1 MTNFEEAFKRLDQF
15 IEQKIKV
22 ANVPGMA
29 MAVTDREKLLRVST
43 YGFSDMAAQT
53 PVTPE
58 MLFEIGSIGKSFTSI
73 ALLQLR
79 EEGRLDGS
87 TELAEVLYEPVT
99 RYLPWFEVQSEY
111 EPITLHH
118 LMSHTA
124 GITMGAEFPGEA
136 RYEVWALRETEATA
150 PPGTYYHYSDAG
162 YKTLGVVLEELLGQ
176 SYGDIIQERILDPLG
191 MT

>member
-1 MTNFEEAFKRLDQF
+1 MTNFQAAFKRLDQF
-15 IEQKIKV
+15 IEQKIKA

-29 MAVTDREKLLRVST
+29 VAVTDRERLLRVST
-43 YGFSDMAAQT
+43 YGFADVAAQT

-79 EEGRLDGS
+79 EEGRLD
-87 TELAEVLYEPVT
+87 LHEPVT

-118 LMSHTA
+118 LMSHTG
-124 GITMGAEFPGEA
+124 GIIMGADFPGEA
-136 RYEVWALRETEATA
+136 RYEVWALRETEATTT
-150 PPGTYYHYSDAG
+150 PGTYFHY
-162 YKTLGVVLEELLGQ
+162 
-176 SYGDIIQERILDPLG
+176 
-191 MT
+191 